1 MVLIVVICVMGVW
14 VIGLLYLNNFFIEN
28 LLLLLMLGYVVS
40 FSIKFFDICV
50 SEVGKVYG

>member
-1 MVLIVVICVMGVW
+1 MIVVICVMGVW